1 MKEDCKKL
9 SPEFGDALS
18 FAAHLHRGQFRKG
31 TSIPY
36 FSHLMAVSGLVLEFG
51 GTETEA
57 IAGLL
62 HDAIE
67 DQGGS
72 PTREVNSK
80 AIWR

>member
-18 FAAHLHRGQFRKG
+18 FAARLHRGQPRKG

-36 FSHLMAVSGLVLEFG
+36 ISHLMAVSGLVLEFG

-67 DQGGS
+67 DQGGP
-72 PTREVNSK
+72 PTREV
-80 AIWR
+80 I